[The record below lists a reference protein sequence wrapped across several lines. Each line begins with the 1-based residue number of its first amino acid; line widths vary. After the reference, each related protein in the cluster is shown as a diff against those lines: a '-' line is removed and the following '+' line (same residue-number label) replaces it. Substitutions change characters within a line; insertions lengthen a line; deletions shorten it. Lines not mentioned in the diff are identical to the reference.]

1 MGLLSAGHGGRQ
13 RGCYFTM
20 VWASVVASSADWPF
34 CGAET
39 PPTHAEGWMQLFLG
53 IMLGEL
59 GPASCLSLAFIC
71 FMANYGDSAGSHLEF
86 HTGAFEKCWRVAK
99 HSGIHL

>member
-13 RGCYFTM
+13 RGCYFTI

-39 PPTHAEGWMQLFLG
+39 PPSRAEGWMQLFRHRVGRVGTSFL
-53 IMLGEL
+53 
-59 GPASCLSLAFIC
+59 PVSCLHMLHGQLWGLSWFPPAVPHWGSLK
-71 FMANYGDSAGSHLEF
+71 MLE
-86 HTGAFEKCWRVAK
+86 GCQA
-99 HSGIHL
+99 